1 MSRKRVGLIT
11 LFSLTAVLS
20 LVAALGAITSMNF
33 AGKVFPRTM
42 VAGVDIGSLPYTT
55 AQQKIQLKAGEL
67 SDLKLSFSLDD
78 KSASA
83 SLSELGVSVDEQS
96 TLLQV
101 VRPPNSFDWV
111 SFNYWRSMFSTKD
124 LPVSYRADLSVLRQ
138 KVEALLGITT
148 AAKDAVIS
156 YNNGQLVVSEGQKG
170 ISISDTAIDAAI
182 KTALATGSATSAK
195 LEYTESS
202 PIITTEIATQTKIE
216 VEQKFIPIYL
226 NFEDKNFT
234 IAPSSQYSFLDFSP
248 VDGRVSYAV
257 SQTKVSNYLSSVVAS
272 KINIKM
278 LVKITQFDTQQVT
291 QEGRDGREVNLA
303 TLAKDVAR
311 TITERT
317 DTANS
322 PIIISTRVIPFTE
335 KIVYP
340 QYVAGLWPGLY
351 IDINLTQQRLFV
363 IIGETK
369 QAEYMISSGKRGTPT
384 PSGVFYIKNKIPLAQ
399 SRLFPGI
406 WMEKW
411 NALARTPD
419 GGGYQGYGLHR
430 VPCFDSQC
438 NSREPASHLGRA
450 VSHGC
455 VRIEN
460 AGADWVYDNAPVGT
474 PVNIH
479 NWK

>member
-11 LFSLTAVLS
+11 LFSFTAVLS
-20 LVAALGAITSMNF
+20 LVAALGAITSLNF
-33 AGKVFPRTM
+33 EGRILPRTM
-42 VAGVDIGSLPYTT
+42 VAGVDIGGLPYTT
-55 AQQKIQLKAGEL
+55 ATEKVLLKASEL
-67 SDLKLSFSLDD
+67 SELPLTFSLDD

-83 SLSELGVSVDEQS
+83 TLGELGVKLDELT
-96 TLLQV
+96 TLSQA
-101 VRPPNSFDWV
+101 VRPPNSFDWLAPA
-111 SFNYWRSMFSTKD
+111 YWKSMFSAKE
-124 LPVSYRADLSVLRQ
+124 LSVSYQADRAVLRQ
-138 KVEALLGITT
+138 KVETLLGITT
-148 AAKDAVIS
+148 AAKDAAIS
-156 YNNGQLVVSEGQKG
+156 YANGQLVVSEGQKG
-170 ISISDTAIDAAI
+170 ISISDTAIDTAI
-182 KTALATGSATSAK
+182 KTVLATGAATQAR

-202 PIITTEIATQTKIE
+202 PIITTDIAAQTKTE

-234 IAPSSQYSFLDFSP
+234 ITPGNQLSFLDFSP
-248 VDGRVSYAV
+248 VDGRISYSV
-257 SQTKVSNYLSSVVAS
+257 SQTKVSNYLSSSVGS

-278 LVKITQFDTQQVT
+278 LVKTTQFDTQQVT
-291 QEGRDGREVNLA
+291 QEGRDGRE
-303 TLAKDVAR
+303 TDITRLAKDVTR

-317 DTANS
+317 DTTSS
-322 PIIISTRVIPFTE
+322 PIVINTRVIPFTA

-340 QYVAGLWPGLY
+340 DYVAGLWPGLY
-351 IDINLTQQRLFV
+351 IDINLTKQRLF
-363 IIGETK
+363 IMNGETK
-369 QAEYMISSGKRGTPT
+369 QAEYLISSGKRGTPT

-419 GGGYQGYGLHR
+419 GGGYQGYGVHR
-430 VPCFDSQC
+430 VPCFDSRC
-438 NSREPASHLGRA
+438 NSREPASHLGRP

-455 VRIEN
+455 VRIED

-479 NWK
+479 N